1 MKNLILLVILIAWLV
16 YYFVPPDA
24 KIVVIIFDKTWI
36 ENPFL
41 SINSEIKEPVKWEL
55 VKLHFGDDNKDKYI
69 WNISNWLVMENL
81 SWASLAYTKCFYPEN
96 YKYFDWNLVLHR
108 VVLLKNKDIS
118 VKLTEEWEENKLSMY
133 VYKTEALSKVF
144 PPEKNYVHD
153 CAIDIW
159 ESDERIIE
167 MDWNTAPS
175 DIVIW
180 ITWMSWALDWWYTLE
195 VEQK

>member
-1 MKNLILLVILIAWLV
+1 MKNIILFIILVVWLA
-16 YYFVPPDA
+16 YYFVPHETQVA
-24 KIVVIIFDKTWI
+24 FFEKIWVDSSIISNEPET
-36 ENPFL
+36 
-41 SINSEIKEPVKWEL
+41 KEQEKWEL
-55 VKLHFGDDNKDKYI
+55 VKLYFGDDNKDKFT
-69 WNISNWLVMENL
+69 WNISNWVVMEDL

-118 VKLTEEWEENKLSMY
+118 VKLTEEWLKNNLSMY
-133 VYKTEALSKVF
+133 VYKTDALSKVF
-144 PPEKNYVHD
+144 PPEKTYVHD

-159 ESDERIIE
+159 ETEERIIE

>member
-69 WNISNWLVMENL
+69 W
-81 SWASLAYTKCFYPEN
+81 
-96 YKYFDWNLVLHR
+96 
-108 VVLLKNKDIS
+108 
-118 VKLTEEWEENKLSMY
+118 
-133 VYKTEALSKVF
+133 
-144 PPEKNYVHD
+144 
-153 CAIDIW
+153 
-159 ESDERIIE
+159 
-167 MDWNTAPS
+167 
-175 DIVIW
+175 
-180 ITWMSWALDWWYTLE
+180 
-195 VEQK
+195 